1 MKNTSLTKAFY
12 VLDLVIASGLGLF
25 FPILAL
31 LIKDYV
37 PGATIFSI
45 ALAQSVFL
53 ISKAGFSL
61 LFAYFNNAISP
72 AKRNRLG
79 LMLGYLIT
87 AVVPLVY
94 ASAHSITTIYIA
106 QVILGLGLGLAEPSW
121 KAAFALHSSSD
132 YKKYSGAYE
141 VILVLACALTAAL
154 GGLIAYYSGFKPV
167 LYMSSAACVI
177 AAVGVMVSVPKK

>member
-1 MKNTSLTKAFY
+1 MKKINLTKLFFA
-12 VLDLVIASGLGLF
+12 LDLALAGGLGLF

-45 ALAQSVFL
+45 ALASSVFL

-61 LFAYFNNAISP
+61 LFAYFNNALNP
-72 AKRNRLG
+72 ATRNRLG
-79 LMLGYLIT
+79 LVIGYLI
-87 AVVPLVY
+87 AAAVPLIY
-94 ASAHSITTIYIA
+94 ASAHSISTIYMA

-132 YKKYSGAYE
+132 FKKYSGAYE
-141 VILVLACALTAAL
+141 VILVLACALTAAI
-154 GGLIAYYSGFKPV
+154 GGLVAYYSGFKPV
-167 LYMSSAACVI
+167 LYMSSAVCVI
-177 AAVGVMVSVPKK
+177 AAVGAAITVPRK